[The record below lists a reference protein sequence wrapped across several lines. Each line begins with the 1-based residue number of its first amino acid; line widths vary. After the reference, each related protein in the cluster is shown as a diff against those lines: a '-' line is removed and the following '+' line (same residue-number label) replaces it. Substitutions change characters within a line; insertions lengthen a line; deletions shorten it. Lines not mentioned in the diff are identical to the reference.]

1 MDQQKKPYDQ
11 DDNFDRVFIGKP
23 GCMLPLIGLVIL
35 IIVIGTL
42 IVKQNTI
49 LDDLITNN
57 PPGFTSY
64 SCSDP

>member
-1 MDQQKKPYDQ
+1 MDQQKKPHDQ

-42 IVKQNTI
+42 IVK
-49 LDDLITNN
+49 
-57 PPGFTSY
+57 
-64 SCSDP
+64 